1 MSVAAQVLTIIIALG
16 GFFLVLLLV
25 RRRKLKE
32 RFAVT
37 WLIVGVGMVVLALAR
52 PLLDRLSNTL
62 GIQSGTTTVFLIAV
76 LVILGI
82 QLQLSVSVSRLEER
96 LRDLAEFV
104 ALSEP
109 TSRAG
114 AGTSRAEGGTSGVE
128 TGTSIEERNDGEHG
142 S

>member
-1 MSVAAQVLTIIIALG
+1 MSVAAQILTIVIALG
-16 GFFLVLLLV
+16 AFFLVLFLV

-52 PLLDRLSNTL
+52 PLLDRLSTAL

-104 ALSEP
+104 ALGEP
-109 TSRAG
+109 K
-114 AGTSRAEGGTSGVE
+114 SGVE
-128 TGTSIEERNDGEHG
+128 AGTSIEERDDGEH
-142 S
+142 SS

>member
-16 GFFLVLLLV
+16 AFFLVLFLV
-25 RRRKLKE
+25 RRRRLKE

-37 WLIVGVGMVVLALAR
+37 WLVVGVGMVVLALAR
-52 PLLDRLSNTL
+52 PLLDRLSTTL
-62 GIQSGTTTVFLIAV
+62 GIRSGTTTVFLIAV

-96 LRDLAEFV
+96 LRDLAQFV
-104 ALSEP
+104 ALGEP
-109 TSRAG
+109 TSRADARASG
-114 AGTSRAEGGTSGVE
+114 AEAAPPVEEGD
-128 TGTSIEERNDGEHG
+128 DGEHG

>member
-1 MSVAAQVLTIIIALG
+1 MSVAAQILTIIIALG
-16 GFFLVLLLV
+16 GFFLVLYLV

-32 RFAVT
+32 RFAAT
-37 WLIVGVGMVVLALAR
+37 WLIVGAGMVVLALAR
-52 PLLDRLSNTL
+52 PLLDRLSNAL

-104 ALSEP
+104 ALGEP
-109 TSRAG
+109 K
-114 AGTSRAEGGTSGVE
+114 SGVE
-128 TGTSIEERNDGEHG
+128 AGTPIEEGDDGEHG

>member
-1 MSVAAQVLTIIIALG
+1 MSVAAQVLTIVIALAAL
-16 GFFLVLLLV
+16 FLVLFLV

-37 WLIVGVGMVVLALAR
+37 WLVVGVGMVVLALAR
-52 PLLDRLSNTL
+52 PLLDRLSTAL

-104 ALSEP
+104 ALGDP
-109 TSRAG
+109 TSRADDG
-114 AGTSRAEGGTSGVE
+114 ASGVE
-128 TGTSIEERNDGEHG
+128 TGASVEERDDGEHD